1 MADVLVIDP
10 TRRYREYLVPAITAA
25 GHACRVVST
34 CEEAV
39 ASGRRRACDVVLLDV
54 DTPGPDGLAC
64 LPELSAM
71 RGQPE
76 VLALTALRTGNRAED
91 AIRAGAW
98 DVLLH
103 PIPESSV
110 RQVLERCLY
119 HHAAKVALIG
129 QANIKRGDIIGASLP
144 LERCLHSLGVA
155 ARTDTNVLILG
166 ETGTGKEL
174 FARAV
179 HENSERAGRGF
190 IVVDCTNL
198 PSTLAESILFGHE
211 RGSFT
216 GAEAAR
222 DGLFK
227 QADGGTIFLDEI
239 GDLDLSVQK
248 SLLRV
253 LQERTFRPISARNE
267 VRSDFRL
274 VAATNCDI
282 EDMVRRGAFRKDL
295 FHRLK
300 TRIIQLPPLRER
312 RDDIEP
318 LARHYVDR
326 ICRQHRLAAKQMSPD
341 FVDAV
346 QIYHWPGN
354 VRDLIN
360 ALHYAVQAAFAEQRL
375 YPQHLPVEIRGH
387 VMRARRDLGPARE
400 HEEEIYP
407 PMPDGGA
414 VMAEP
419 GNGAGGNGRDHGVE
433 PGPFGPAGL
442 PGYSDAPGQPGA
454 YVQSGAYGLS
464 GGHGLPGGP
473 GLPGGAAMA
482 GGVGMPG
489 QAVQPVHSGAGG
501 AFVMAGADRH
511 GEPHAMAAPSSD
523 ACPPPVER
531 ERFGFANE
539 VFPSFRSARE
549 VTMDRMESAY
559 LMELIRRSRGEIASA
574 IALSGL
580 SRARLYE
587 LLQKHSISL
596 RTGN

>member
-10 TRRYREYLVPAITAA
+10 TRQYRAHLVPAVTAA

-39 ASGRRRACDVVLLDV
+39 ASGRRRPCDVVLLDV
-54 DTPGPDGLAC
+54 DTPGPEGLAC
-64 LPELSAM
+64 LPELAAM

-76 VLALTALRTGNRAED
+76 VLALTAERAGSRAED

-98 DVLLH
+98 DVLL
-103 PIPESSV
+103 PPFGESTV

-129 QANIKRGDIIGASLP
+129 QANIKRGDIIGASLQ

-216 GAEAAR
+216 GADAAR

-295 FHRLK
+295 YHRLK
-300 TRIIQLPPLRER
+300 TRIIQLPALRER

-326 ICRQHRLAAKQMSPD
+326 ICRQHRLAAKQMAPD
-341 FVDAV
+341 FVDAL

-354 VRDLIN
+354 VRDMIN

-387 VMRARRDLGPARE
+387 VMRARRDPSPARQ
-400 HEEEIYP
+400 HEEEEHLP
-407 PMPDGGA
+407 ASGTWTGA
-414 VMAEP
+414 GAGAGAKGNGSGAAAEP
-419 GNGAGGNGRDHGVE
+419 GSYGLPGPPASSVAYGPSVMPGPAGIPVPAGAGGV
-433 PGPFGPAGL
+433 
-442 PGYSDAPGQPGA
+442 
-454 YVQSGAYGLS
+454 SGASSSAPRGVT
-464 GGHGLPGGP
+464 
-473 GLPGGAAMA
+473 AAMA
-482 GGVGMPG
+482 AMP
-489 QAVQPVHSGAGG
+489 
-501 AFVMAGADRH
+501 
-511 GEPHAMAAPSSD
+511 SD
-523 ACPPPVER
+523 TCPPPVER
-531 ERFGFANE
+531 EGFGFANE

-596 RTGN
+596 RNSN

>member
-10 TRRYREYLVPAITAA
+10 SRRYRAQLVPAITAA

-54 DTPGPDGLAC
+54 DTPGPEGLAC
-64 LPELSAM
+64 LPELAAM

-76 VLALTALRTGNRAED
+76 VLALTADRAGNRAED

-103 PIPESSV
+103 PFSESAV
-110 RQVLERCLY
+110 PQVLERCLY
-119 HHAAKVALIG
+119 HHAAKVALVG

-216 GAEAAR
+216 GADAAR

-295 FHRLK
+295 YHRLK
-300 TRIIQLPPLRER
+300 TRIIQLPALRER

-326 ICRQHRLAAKQMSPD
+326 ICRQHRLASKQMSPD
-341 FVDAV
+341 FVDAL

-387 VMRARRDLGPARE
+387 VMRNRREPVPARE
-400 HEEEIYP
+400 HEEEDHAP
-407 PMPDGGA
+407 AP
-414 VMAEP
+414 
-419 GNGAGGNGRDHGVE
+419 GGNGNRPGVM
-433 PGPFGPAGL
+433 PGILAASVAYGPTVSSIPPEGQAFAGSPGLHGPALRAEG
-442 PGYSDAPGQPGA
+442 GG
-454 YVQSGAYGLS
+454 VS
-464 GGHGLPGGP
+464 GGASAVGDMVPPLPDSC
-473 GLPGGAAMA
+473 A
-482 GGVGMPG
+482 
-489 QAVQPVHSGAGG
+489 
-501 AFVMAGADRH
+501 
-511 GEPHAMAAPSSD
+511 
-523 ACPPPVER
+523 PPVER
-531 ERFGFANE
+531 AGFGFASE
-539 VFPSFRSARE
+539 GFPSFRSARE

-596 RTGN
+596 RSNN

>member
-54 DTPGPDGLAC
+54 DTPGPEGLAC

-129 QANIKRGDIIGASLP
+129 QANIKRGDIIGTSLP

-216 GAEAAR
+216 GADAAR

-295 FHRLK
+295 YHRLK

-326 ICRQHRLAAKQMSPD
+326 ICRQHRLATKQMSPD

-387 VMRARRDLGPARE
+387 VMRARRDLAPARE
-400 HEEEIYP
+400 HEEEVHP
-407 PMPDGGA
+407 PMFVAGTVVG
-414 VMAEP
+414 MAET
-419 GNGAGGNGRDHGVE
+419 GTGAGDNGRGHGAE
-433 PGPFGPAGL
+433 TGPSGPSGPSGLSGYSGQPGQLGAYGPSGGRGLFGGAGL
-442 PGYSDAPGQPGA
+442 PGGT
-454 YVQSGAYGLS
+454 
-464 GGHGLPGGP
+464 GP
-473 GLPGGAAMA
+473 
-482 GGVGMPG
+482 
-489 QAVQPVHSGAGG
+489 AGG
-501 AFVMAGADRH
+501 AGMQGAAVPSGTGGSFAMAAADLH
-511 GEPHAMAAPSSD
+511 GESGAMPAPSSD
-523 ACPPPVER
+523 TCPPPVER

-596 RTGN
+596 RNSN

>member
-1 MADVLVIDP
+1 MSGAAFPDFPEPEWKHPGCAGPADRPRGARAYYGARAATPVKGTMADVLVIDP
-10 TRRYREYLVPAITAA
+10 KRQYRAQLAPTVTAA

-39 ASGRRRACDVVLLDV
+39 ASGRRRPCDVVLLDV
-54 DTPGPDGLAC
+54 DALGSEGLAC
-64 LPELSAM
+64 LPELAAM

-76 VLALTALRTGNRAED
+76 VLALTAERAGTRAED
-91 AIRAGAW
+91 AIRAGVW

-103 PIPESSV
+103 PFTESAL

-119 HHAAKVALIG
+119 HHTAKVTLIG
-129 QANIKRGDIIGASLP
+129 QANIKRGDIIGASLQ

-216 GAEAAR
+216 GADSAR

-295 FHRLK
+295 YHRLK
-300 TRIIQLPPLRER
+300 TRIIQLPALRER

-341 FVDAV
+341 FVDAL
-346 QIYHWPGN
+346 QLYHWPGN
-354 VRDLIN
+354 VRDMIN

-387 VMRARRDLGPARE
+387 VMRARRDPSPVRESAEEVHAPA
-400 HEEEIYP
+400 P
-407 PMPDGGA
+407 Q
-414 VMAEP
+414 
-419 GNGAGGNGRDHGVE
+419 AGGNGS
-433 PGPFGPAGL
+433 GPSSLAGAS
-442 PGYSDAPGQPGA
+442 GMQGTSSAPGA
-454 YVQSGAYGLS
+454 SVTYG
-464 GGHGLPGGP
+464 PGGTAGTAGP
-473 GLPGGAAMA
+473 TGGGGTSSSGPGGSPAA
-482 GGVGMPG
+482 
-489 QAVQPVHSGAGG
+489 Q
-501 AFVMAGADRH
+501 
-511 GEPHAMAAPSSD
+511 SST
-523 ACPPPVER
+523 CPPPAPR
-531 ERFGFANE
+531 EGFGFANE

-559 LMELIRRSRGEIASA
+559 LVELIRRSRGEIASA

-596 RTGN
+596 RGGN

>member
-1 MADVLVIDP
+1 VKGTMADVLVIDP
-10 TRRYREYLVPAITAA
+10 KRQYRAQLAPAVTAE

-39 ASGRRRACDVVLLDV
+39 ASGRRRPCDVVLMDV
-54 DTPGPDGLAC
+54 DAPGSEGLAC
-64 LPELSAM
+64 LPELAAM

-76 VLALTALRTGNRAED
+76 VLALTAERAGTRAED

-103 PIPESSV
+103 PFTESAL

-119 HHAAKVALIG
+119 HHTAKVALIG
-129 QANIKRGDIIGASLP
+129 QANIKRGDIIGTSLQ

-216 GAEAAR
+216 GADSAR

-282 EDMVRRGAFRKDL
+282 EDMVRR
-295 FHRLK
+295 
-300 TRIIQLPPLRER
+300 
-312 RDDIEP
+312 
-318 LARHYVDR
+318 
-326 ICRQHRLAAKQMSPD
+326 
-341 FVDAV
+341 
-346 QIYHWPGN
+346 
-354 VRDLIN
+354 
-360 ALHYAVQAAFAEQRL
+360 
-375 YPQHLPVEIRGH
+375 
-387 VMRARRDLGPARE
+387 
-400 HEEEIYP
+400 
-407 PMPDGGA
+407 
-414 VMAEP
+414 
-419 GNGAGGNGRDHGVE
+419 
-433 PGPFGPAGL
+433 
-442 PGYSDAPGQPGA
+442 
-454 YVQSGAYGLS
+454 
-464 GGHGLPGGP
+464 
-473 GLPGGAAMA
+473 
-482 GGVGMPG
+482 
-489 QAVQPVHSGAGG
+489 
-501 AFVMAGADRH
+501 
-511 GEPHAMAAPSSD
+511 
-523 ACPPPVER
+523 
-531 ERFGFANE
+531 
-539 VFPSFRSARE
+539 
-549 VTMDRMESAY
+549 
-559 LMELIRRSRGEIASA
+559 
-574 IALSGL
+574 
-580 SRARLYE
+580 
-587 LLQKHSISL
+587 
-596 RTGN
+596 

>member
-39 ASGRRRACDVVLLDV
+39 ASGRRRPCDVVLLDV
-54 DTPGPDGLAC
+54 DTPGPEGLGS

-103 PIPESSV
+103 PVPESSV

-129 QANIKRGDIIGASLP
+129 QANIKRGDIIGTSLP

-216 GAEAAR
+216 GADAAR

-295 FHRLK
+295 YHRLK

-346 QIYHWPGN
+346 QLYHWPGN
-354 VRDLIN
+354 VRDMIN

-387 VMRARRDLGPARE
+387 VMRARRDPAPARE
-400 HEEEIYP
+400 HEEEMHP
-407 PMPDGGA
+407 PMLGTGRGTADAEGGA
-414 VMAEP
+414 
-419 GNGAGGNGRDHGVE
+419 GDNGRGYEVE
-433 PGPFGPAGL
+433 PGPFGTPGQSGQ
-442 PGYSDAPGQPGA
+442 PGYSAPSGS
-454 YVQSGAYGLS
+454 SGAHGLS
-464 GGHGLPGGP
+464 GGS
-473 GLPGGAAMA
+473 
-482 GGVGMPG
+482 GGVGLSGGVAQPG
-489 QAVQPVHSGAGG
+489 RTGTSVPAGTG
-501 AFVMAGADRH
+501 VAFAMAAHGQH
-511 GEPHAMAAPSSD
+511 GEPGAMTARPSD
-523 ACPPPVER
+523 ICQPPVER

-596 RTGN
+596 RSNN

>member
-1 MADVLVIDP
+1 M
-10 TRRYREYLVPAITAA
+10 
-25 GHACRVVST
+25 S
-34 CEEAV
+34 
-39 ASGRRRACDVVLLDV
+39 SGRRRPCDVVLLDV
-54 DTPGPDGLAC
+54 DAPGSEGLVC
-64 LPELSAM
+64 LPELAAM

-76 VLALTALRTGNRAED
+76 VLALTAERAGTRAED

-103 PIPESSV
+103 PFTEIAL

-119 HHAAKVALIG
+119 HHTAKVALIG
-129 QANIKRGDIIGASLP
+129 QANIKRGDIIGTSLQ

-216 GAEAAR
+216 GADSAR

-295 FHRLK
+295 YHRLK
-300 TRIIQLPPLRER
+300 TRIIHLPALRER

-341 FVDAV
+341 FVDAL

-387 VMRARRDLGPARE
+387 VMRARRDPSPARE
-400 HEEEIYP
+400 AEEEVHAP
-407 PMPDGGA
+407 APQ
-414 VMAEP
+414 
-419 GNGAGGNGRDHGVE
+419 AGGNGS
-433 PGPFGPAGL
+433 GPSSLAGAS
-442 PGYSDAPGQPGA
+442 GMQGTSNAPGAPGTPA
-454 YVQSGAYGLS
+454 ASVAYGPS
-464 GGHGLPGGP
+464 GS
-473 GLPGGAAMA
+473 A
-482 GGVGMPG
+482 GGGG
-489 QAVQPVHSGAGG
+489 TQAVQ
-501 AFVMAGADRH
+501 
-511 GEPHAMAAPSSD
+511 SST
-523 ACPPPVER
+523 CPPPAPR
-531 ERFGFANE
+531 EGFGFANE

-559 LMELIRRSRGEIASA
+559 LVELIRRSRGEIASA

-596 RTGN
+596 RSGN